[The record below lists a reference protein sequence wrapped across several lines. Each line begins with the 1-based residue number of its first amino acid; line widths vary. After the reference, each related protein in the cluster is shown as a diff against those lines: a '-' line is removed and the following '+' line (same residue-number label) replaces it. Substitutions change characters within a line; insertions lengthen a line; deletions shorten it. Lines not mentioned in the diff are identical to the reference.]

1 MKLGPVDVRTH
12 NFVKRGMRG
21 LDEAEVRAYLEL
33 AADRLEEAIL
43 EAEELRSRI
52 DRLERQVEEYRK
64 LEQSLR
70 DSLLS
75 AGRMADDRL
84 AQAEKE
90 AQIVIK
96 DSEVEGEKILLR
108 SREEAGR
115 LRAAIDD
122 LRRQRTTYVER
133 FRALLRSQMKILE
146 ASVAGFDPEN
156 VTGEPI
162 EDASEFPAPRPH
174 AAPERPAAP
183 RAMPPG
189 GPSPF
194 ATSPLSAPSP
204 PPLSSAASAAAP
216 AVATHPHSTAPS
228 SPLYTPAP
236 HLIPPP
242 VPPADPPLGSYFGEA
257 GLSPATRREGDVHGD
272 V

>member
-12 NFVKRGMRG
+12 SFVKRGMRG

-43 EAEELRSRI
+43 EAEELRGRI
-52 DRLERQVEEYRK
+52 DRLERQVEEYRR
-64 LEQSLR
+64 LEQTLR

-96 DSEVEGEKILLR
+96 DAEVEGEKILLR

-146 ASVAGFDPEN
+146 ASVASFDPEN
-156 VTGEPI
+156 VTGDPLPEGM
-162 EDASEFPAPRPH
+162 EGALPAVRRE
-174 AAPERPAAP
+174 PERAPMTRPAYQDAP
-183 RAMPPG
+183 T
-189 GPSPF
+189 PSF
-194 ATSPLSAPSP
+194 ATSPLTPPAPP
-204 PPLSSAASAAAP
+204 
-216 AVATHPHSTAPS
+216 VA
-228 SPLYTPAP
+228 PLYSPAP
-236 HLIPPP
+236 HLVPPP
-242 VPPADPPLGSYFGEA
+242 VPPADPPLGAYFGEA
-257 GLSPATRREGDVHGD
+257 VSPVMRREGDAPEGR
-272 V
+272 

>member
-12 NFVKRGMRG
+12 GFVKRGMRG

-33 AADRLEEAIL
+33 VADRLEEAIL
-43 EAEELRSRI
+43 EAEELRGRI

-90 AQIVIK
+90 AQILIK
-96 DSEVEGEKILLR
+96 DAEVEGEKILLR

-146 ASVAGFDPEN
+146 ASVAGFDPEG
-156 VTGEPI
+156 VAGEPMP
-162 EDASEFPAPRPH
+162 EAAEEPPAVPFRREEAWP
-174 AAPERPAAP
+174 ARPAAASTAP
-183 RAMPPG
+183 SAPSAPPA
-189 GPSPF
+189 SF
-194 ATSPLSAPSP
+194 ATSPLYSP
-204 PPLSSAASAAAP
+204 PP
-216 AVATHPHSTAPS
+216 
-228 SPLYTPAP
+228 
-236 HLIPPP
+236 HLAPPP
-242 VPPADPPLGSYFGEA
+242 APPADPPLGSYFGDA
-257 GLSPATRREGDVHGD
+257 GLSPAVRREDDTPEGR
-272 V
+272 

>member
-1 MKLGPVDVRTH
+1 MKIGPVDIRTH
-12 NFVKRGMRG
+12 GFAKRGMRG

-33 AADRLEEAIL
+33 VADRLEESVL

-52 DRLERQVEEYRK
+52 DRLERQVEEYRQ

-96 DSEVEGEKILLR
+96 DAEVEGEKLLLR

-115 LRAAIDD
+115 LRAAVDD

-146 ASVAGFDPEN
+146 ASVAGFDPES
-156 VTGEPI
+156 VGPGEAAPHV
-162 EDASEFPAPRPH
+162 PAP
-174 AAPERPAAP
+174 APATPPAAP
-183 RAMPPG
+183 PHGSTPAAP
-189 GPSPF
+189 PSP
-194 ATSPLSAPSP
+194 AAPLPERSPSLYSP
-204 PPLSSAASAAAP
+204 PPLGGP
-216 AVATHPHSTAPS
+216 IVPS
-228 SPLYTPAP
+228 
-236 HLIPPP
+236 
-242 VPPADPPLGSYFGEA
+242 DPPLGTYLGDA
-257 GLSPATRREGDVHGD
+257 GLYPAARRESDSHGD
-272 V
+272 A

>member
-12 NFVKRGMRG
+12 GFVKRGMRG

-33 AADRLEEAIL
+33 VADRLEEAIL
-43 EAEELRSRI
+43 EAEELRGRI

-90 AQIVIK
+90 AQILIK
-96 DSEVEGEKILLR
+96 DAEVEGEKILLR

-146 ASVAGFDPEN
+146 ASVAGFDPEG
-156 VTGEPI
+156 VAGEPLA
-162 EDASEFPAPRPH
+162 EGAAEPPAVPFRREEAWPAH
-174 AAPERPAAP
+174 RPAA
-183 RAMPPG
+183 APPSSSP
-189 GPSPF
+189 PSPPASPPASF
-194 ATSPLSAPSP
+194 ATSPLYSP
-204 PPLSSAASAAAP
+204 PP
-216 AVATHPHSTAPS
+216 
-228 SPLYTPAP
+228 
-236 HLIPPP
+236 HLAPPP
-242 VPPADPPLGSYFGEA
+242 APPADPPLGSYFGDA
-257 GLSPATRREGDVHGD
+257 GLSPAVRREDDTPEGR
-272 V
+272 